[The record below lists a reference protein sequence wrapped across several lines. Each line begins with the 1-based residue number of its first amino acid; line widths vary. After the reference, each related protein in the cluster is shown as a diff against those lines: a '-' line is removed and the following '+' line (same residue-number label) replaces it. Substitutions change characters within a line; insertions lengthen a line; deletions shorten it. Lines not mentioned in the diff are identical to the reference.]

1 MSIIVFFL
9 FSVILCHKVTE
20 GALKVPFLKRDLE
33 VGQTLE
39 EFPSEEVDNKRRRR
53 FWWPL
58 PFRFSD
64 CKLYRKSGHPAVFLY
79 LNGQCRHIPDP
90 STFNNLFTSWGA
102 IKVISRRR
110 WPRCRSGA
118 SISRGAFLGRAHG
131 RPQVYLFSN
140 GVKRNIASPSTMHK
154 CNFSWGRVRLL
165 SSRYVDRIRTS
176 ARIY

>member
-20 GALKVPFLKRDLE
+20 GALKVPFLKRDME

-58 PFRFSD
+58 TFRFSD

-102 IKVISRRR
+102 IKVISRWR

-154 CNFSWGRVRLL
+154 CNFSWGKVRLL
-165 SSRYVDRIRTS
+165 SFWYVHHTRTGS
-176 ARIY
+176 IIY